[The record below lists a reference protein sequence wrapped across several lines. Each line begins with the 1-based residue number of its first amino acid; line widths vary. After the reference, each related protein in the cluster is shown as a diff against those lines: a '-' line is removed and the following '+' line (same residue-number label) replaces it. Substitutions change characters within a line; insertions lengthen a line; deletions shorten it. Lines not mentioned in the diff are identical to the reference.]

1 MAERSFDFSER
12 VSSVFGTLNATLKSF
27 SEYPCKQDPGDEPRE
42 PNSTRQSR
50 DYTRTVSST
59 SRDRSP
65 RHSHQRRPVT
75 VSRGSSRRPA
85 HIPDHVT
92 NPQKWTKYDLRDDG
106 TKNSDYQGLTSDQVN
121 RKAAFEFL
129 NRIRTESRD
138 QEITPTSDDVRERS
152 MKFKRPLRSKVI
164 REEVVV
170 GEDSHVVSGRQR
182 DSGAHPVSS
191 GTRVMP
197 EYVVGAKQ
205 QHAPR
210 PVRRLSGTTR
220 ERKTTSS
227 VALSHLDEVEEE
239 EEEEEG
245 DG

>member
-27 SEYPCKQDPGDEPRE
+27 SESPCKQEPCDEPRE

-65 RHSHQRRPVT
+65 HHSHQRRPVT
-75 VSRGSSRRPA
+75 VSRGSRRRPVQ
-85 HIPDHVT
+85 IPDHVT

-106 TKNSDYQGLTSDQVN
+106 TKNSDYEGLTSDQVN
-121 RKAAFEFL
+121 RKAAFKFL

-138 QEITPTSDDVRERS
+138 QEITPTSDDIKERS
-152 MKFKRPLRSKVI
+152 MKFKKPLRSKVI
-164 REEVVV
+164 REEVV
-170 GEDSHVVSGRQR
+170 GGADCSVVSLGRQR
-182 DSGAHPVSS
+182 DSGTHQVSS

-220 ERKTTSS
+220 ERKTASS
-227 VALSHLDEVEEE
+227 VALSHLDEKDEEE
-239 EEEEEG
+239 EDD